1 MSLAIGFTEK
11 YYTLWSVRT
20 DPVYIGDRLIGH
32 DFQKSYIKNLSMDKE
47 KAIDKARKL
56 GCVDLVPDPTLRGT
70 NLVTYFQETKSE
82 KERRLKEQARKDELR
97 RTTFTFGK
105 HFIRSLDSLYI
116 LVRNSIVDV

>member
-47 KAIDKARKL
+47 
-56 GCVDLVPDPTLRGT
+56 
-70 NLVTYFQETKSE
+70 
-82 KERRLKEQARKDELR
+82 RL
-97 RTTFTFGK
+97 
-105 HFIRSLDSLYI
+105 
-116 LVRNSIVDV
+116 